1 MEKKIKILAAIIL
14 IISIFQTLP
23 VFAANED
30 VTLVKVK
37 DNICEI
43 KMGEDGKLV
52 KKLLDVS
59 NENKDATLQIDVTN
73 LKNEEEDV
81 KPSEIFLVLDNSKS
95 MELNKL
101 ADGKTR
107 KETVFEAA
115 KTLANKILQNQSTS
129 KIGVVRFS
137 TSTDSSKEGTLED
150 ASLVIGPTSDYTV
163 ISTAIDSIETNG
175 ARTNIDAGIQVA
187 KANFSSDANT
197 NKYVVLLTDGVPN
210 TAVGG
215 PTMTYG
221 GDVTTKTKS
230 TIKSLTDS
238 GINIISVMTGV
249 DSSYQPDPDG
259 KIASDAAGKTY
270 KDLAEDIFGTATT
283 PNYGPFYYVTDENVT
298 DTITNKV
305 YENVKVIVKNE
316 IKDIVVVDYF
326 PDDIIANYDFEIF
339 EKENIG
345 TVTAEV
351 NTQNNSITWTIGT
364 LEAGKTA
371 SFKYKLKLKEKFD
384 EKIINVETPTNK
396 KVDVKYTGTDGKEN
410 TVTSDVSP
418 SIMLKKEVKVP
429 DNSIAKDPIPQTG
442 DSLNYAAMAVFA
454 IAMII
459 FAIYIGKKI
468 INK

>member
-305 YENVKVIVKNE
+305 Y
-316 IKDIVVVDYF
+316 
-326 PDDIIANYDFEIF
+326 
-339 EKENIG
+339 
-345 TVTAEV
+345 
-351 NTQNNSITWTIGT
+351 
-364 LEAGKTA
+364 
-371 SFKYKLKLKEKFD
+371 
-384 EKIINVETPTNK
+384 
-396 KVDVKYTGTDGKEN
+396 
-410 TVTSDVSP
+410 
-418 SIMLKKEVKVP
+418 
-429 DNSIAKDPIPQTG
+429 
-442 DSLNYAAMAVFA
+442 
-454 IAMII
+454 
-459 FAIYIGKKI
+459 
-468 INK
+468 